1 MDSAPAMA
9 QLSLDDTLGA
19 AFLGNIAAACLYGGT
34 VVQTYIYYGRNG
46 GDRLYLKLLVFFL
59 WLVPLSR
66 PCRPSAE
73 FIYYYAVKDFS
84 NPLALEIPIWSIMAQ
99 VVVTGVSD
107 LIVRSIFCDR
117 VWKCT
122 PISFGLF
129 AGMRNPWESICTV
142 LIAAKFED
150 DDIPHWGSLAFA
162 IKGLS
167 LASFAD
173 LFEVSTILYISL
185 GSGVLADVL
194 IAASMCVLLA
204 QRRTGFSR
212 TDSIVRVLTMYSI
225 NTGALTS
232 LCALL
237 CLVSYA
243 TMPTNF
249 VFIAFYFVLPKLFL
263 NSLLATL
270 NARRPLREADPSMV
284 SIPLATTSTSPYLP
298 PIRPARHS
306 LRPRNASDQSGLQIQ
321 VHTATE
327 LKTDPAEQQIMGGPD
342 EASQKFWQDFYA
354 RIEEPH
360 ETGTV

>member
-1 MDSAPAMA
+1 M
-9 QLSLDDTLGA
+9 LSE
-19 AFLGNIAAACLYGGT
+19 
-34 VVQTYIYYGRNG
+34 V
-46 GDRLYLKLLVFFL
+46 
-59 WLVPLSR
+59 
-66 PCRPSAE
+66 
-73 FIYYYAVKDFS
+73 
-84 NPLALEIPIWSIMAQ
+84 
-99 VVVTGVSD
+99 
-107 LIVRSIFCDR
+107 
-117 VWKCT
+117 
-122 PISFGLF
+122 
-129 AGMRNPWESICTV
+129 
-142 LIAAKFED
+142 
-150 DDIPHWGSLAFA
+150 AFA
-162 IKGLS
+162 IKGYALHADIHEIPPSELFNRFS

-249 VFIAFYFVLPKLFL
+249 VFIAFYFILPKLFL

-306 LRPRNASDQSGLQIQ
+306 LRPRNVSDQSGLQIQ